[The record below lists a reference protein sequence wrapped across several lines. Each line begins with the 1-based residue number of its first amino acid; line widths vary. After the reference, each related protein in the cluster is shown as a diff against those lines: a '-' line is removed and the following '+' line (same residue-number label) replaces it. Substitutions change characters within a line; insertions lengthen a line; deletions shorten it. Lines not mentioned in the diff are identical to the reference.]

1 MAFGNR
7 RPRQKMSLGNAASK
21 RVERTRRNF
30 GQSFHSRPMPSH
42 IHFRAFTPEGELCG
56 VAQSNDKFMVALFDA
71 NEKALAPPVVF
82 EGSQARA
89 QAAALASQLTGRK
102 VKF

>member
-1 MAFGNR
+1 MAFGNKK
-7 RPRQKMSLGNAASK
+7 PNQKISLGNAASK
-21 RVERTRRNF
+21 RVQRTRRSL
-30 GQSFHSRPMPSH
+30 GQRFHSRPMPAH

-82 EGSQARA
+82 EGSQARS

>member
-7 RPRQKMSLGNAASK
+7 RPRQKMSLGNATSR

-30 GQSFHSRPMPSH
+30 GQRMHSRPMPAH

-56 VAQSNDKFMVALFDA
+56 VAQCNDKFMVALFDA
-71 NEKALAPPVVF
+71 NERALAPPVVF
-82 EGSQARA
+82 EGAQARE
-89 QAAALASQLTGRK
+89 QAARLAGQLTGRK
-102 VKF
+102 VTL